1 MDFKINCDVLLD
13 ALNVVQKGLPVK
25 TPMPI
30 LTGIKLDVYENYLI
44 MTSSNTDISIE
55 VKVDGN
61 NLTINEKG
69 NCIIP
74 GKYFLEIIRKIN
86 SRDVEISLMDQK
98 IILIKAERS
107 EFKLNTMDYNDYPEI
122 EFINNK
128 ESFKIDANIIKTIIR
143 EVNFACAT
151 NEKRPI
157 LTGVNFKC
165 EDGLLT
171 CVATDSFRLS
181 KKNVYLDNNIN
192 FNIVIPSKSLD
203 ELLKI
208 IEDYNENLEISINNG
223 KILINF
229 KNIFFQTRLLEG
241 NYPDTSK
248 IIPKEF
254 PVIVKFNKDELIH
267 VIERVSLLSP
277 KEKDRNYNIIQLK
290 ITNNRT
296 VQITSNNNEIGDA
309 LEEIIPID
317 NIIGPVF
324 KIAFSSKYLSDSLKS
339 FNSSNIT
346 INFTGELKPFIIND
360 ENDNNLLHLILPVK
374 ID

>member
-55 VKVDGN
+55 VKIEGN
-61 NLTINEKG
+61 DLTINEKG

-181 KKNVYLDNNIN
+181 KKNIYLDNNIN

-229 KNIFFQTRLLEG
+229 KNISFQTRLLEG

-324 KIAFSSKYLSDSLKS
+324 KIAFSSKYLSDSLKA
-339 FNSSNIT
+339 FNSNNIT

-360 ENDNNLLHLILPVK
+360 ENNNNLLHLILPVK

>member
-61 NLTINEKG
+61 DLTINEKG

-181 KKNVYLDNNIN
+181 KKNIYLDNNIN

-229 KNIFFQTRLLEG
+229 KNISFQTRLLEG

-324 KIAFSSKYLSDSLKS
+324 KIAFSSKYLSDSLKA
-339 FNSSNIT
+339 FNSNNIT

-360 ENDNNLLHLILPVK
+360 ENNNNLLHLILPVK